1 MTRTASSTTKSVFL
15 RFYFYIRC
23 CLKLELAK
31 GLEPPTL

>member
-15 RFYFYIRC
+15 PLYICC